1 MSRENVEV
9 ARRGFDAWNRGDV
22 GGWLQHLH
30 PEIEFRT
37 SGLYPGTDPVYRGH
51 DDMRRFWT
59 SFREPWERLQIRV
72 DETREAG
79 DKVVVLATFEAQ
91 ARDGMSLQREASWVV
106 WLTGD
111 LIAQMQSHASWHEA
125 LEAVGLSE

>member
-1 MSRENVEV
+1 MSEANVEAV
-9 ARRGFDAWNRGDV
+9 RRGFDAWNRGDV
-22 GGWLQHLH
+22 EGWLQPLH
-30 PEIEFRT
+30 PEVEFRT

-59 SFREPWERLQIRV
+59 SFREPWEVLQIRV
-72 DETREAG
+72 DETREVDDG
-79 DKVVVLATFEAQ
+79 VVILGTFEAQ
-91 ARDGMSLQREASWVV
+91 ARDGMSVQREASWIL

-111 LIAQMQSHASWHEA
+111 LIAQIQTHTSWQEA